1 MAKAKKPQPDH
12 INTVYYYASDVVL
25 LGAGDEIYP
34 ESTQEEAISSLRHH
48 NKDVETIY
56 MYEIKCICKYKINFQ
71 LEKLD

>member
-12 INTVYYYASDVVL
+12 IHTVYYYASDVVL